1 MEFSDEIINFM
12 RENAKEKSNI
22 ELTEMVNKRFNSDF
36 SVQQI
41 EGVKARKKILSGLTG
56 QFEKGN
62 IPWNKGKKGWYATGT
77 EKTRFKTGNIPPN
90 HREVGSERITKDGY
104 IEVKVE
110 EPNKWRLKHIVV
122 YEQQHGVVPKDYAVI
137 FLDGDKKNTD
147 ISNLKLVTRSELL
160 IMNRHNLFTGDSK
173 LNDAATNIA
182 KLIDETNKAKKF
194 IKERGK

>member
-12 RENAKEKSNI
+12 RENAKGKSNI

-77 EKTRFKTGNIPPN
+77 EKTRFKKGNMPVQ
-90 HREVGSERITKDGY
+90 HRKVGSERITKDGY

-122 YEQQHGVVPKDYAVI
+122 YEQNRGVVPKGYAVI
-137 FLDGDKKNTD
+137 FLDGNKKNTD

-173 LNDAATNIA
+173 LNDAAINIA
-182 KLIDETNKAKKF
+182 KLIDETNKAKKL

>member
-1 MEFSDEIINFM
+1 MENSDEIIKYM
-12 RENAKEKSNI
+12 RENAEGKSNI
-22 ELTEMVNKRFNSDF
+22 ELTEIVNKRFNTDF
-36 SVQQI
+36 SVEQI
-41 EGVKARKKILSGLTG
+41 KGIKSRKKISSGLTG
-56 QFEKGN
+56 RFQKGN
-62 IPWNKGKKGWYATGT
+62 IPWNKSKKGWYATGT
-77 EKTRFKTGNIPPN
+77 EKTRFKTGNIPSN

-122 YEQQHGVVPKDYAVI
+122 YEQQHGVVPKGYAVI

-160 IMNRHNLFTGDSK
+160 IMNRHNLFTRDSK

-182 KLIDETNKAKKF
+182 KLIDETNKAKKL